1 MAYEVVVSIYETGK
15 DESLLEETVFETDDL
30 AEAREEFDDLT
41 AEYAEEDVWK
51 ELTEK
56 IGFTSDIKRLVLH
69 CNELS
74 APSASLR

>member
-41 AEYAEEDVWK
+41 AEYAEE
-51 ELTEK
+51 EAEEEEQEA
-56 IGFTSDIKRLVLH
+56 G
-69 CNELS
+69 
-74 APSASLR
+74 